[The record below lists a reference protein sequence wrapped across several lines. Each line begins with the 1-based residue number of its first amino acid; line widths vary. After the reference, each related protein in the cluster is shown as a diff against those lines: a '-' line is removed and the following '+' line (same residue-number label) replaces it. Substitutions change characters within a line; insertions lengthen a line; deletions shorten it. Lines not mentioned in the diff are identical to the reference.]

1 VLDTK
6 QADSHVP
13 VMPKLGPHSRPD
25 KLQVIDGRRA
35 EAKLMKRVREELVAH
50 CGGAP
55 SSTQQIL
62 INRAAALSLRL
73 HLMDREAAAS
83 GGLSEKNGREYLCW
97 NNALV
102 RLLRSLGLDSAAS
115 RQDPFETLAD
125 IHERYGQPR
134 RQRHE

>member
-13 VMPKLGPHSRPD
+13 EHAQTRSHSRPD
-25 KLQVIDGRRA
+25 KLQIIDGRRA
-35 EAKLMKRVREELVAH
+35 EARFMKRVRQELTAH
-50 CGGAP
+50 CGGTP

-73 HLMDREAAAS
+73 HLMDKEAAAS
-83 GGLSEKNGREYLCW
+83 WGLSEKNGREYLCW

-102 RLLRSLGLDSAAS
+102 RLLRSLGLESSAAS
-115 RQDPFETLAD
+115 ASPQELLRQVHDAYPAA
-125 IHERYGQPR
+125 
-134 RQRHE
+134 